1 MTPRWL
7 QRLDNY
13 KRAQAQL
20 DDAVQLMRSRELSD
34 LEKQGVIQA
43 FEFTWELAW
52 NLLKDYLNWQGE
64 SEITG
69 ARDAIR
75 ESYKR
80 ELIDNGDIWLFML
93 QDRNRTSHTYNESTR
108 HEILTGI
115 EKQYQP
121 RLAEL
126 RSRFDALAQRLPQ
139 QND

>member
-7 QRLDNY
+7 QRFDNY

-20 DDAVQLMRSRELSD
+20 EDAVQLMRSRELSG

-75 ESYKR
+75 EAYKR
-80 ELIDNGDIWLFML
+80 ELIDNGDIWMFML
-93 QDRNRTSHTYNESTR
+93 QDRNRTSHTYNESTMN
-108 HEILTGI
+108 EILTGI

-126 RSRFDALAQRLPQ
+126 RERFEGLAQR
-139 QND
+139 NE